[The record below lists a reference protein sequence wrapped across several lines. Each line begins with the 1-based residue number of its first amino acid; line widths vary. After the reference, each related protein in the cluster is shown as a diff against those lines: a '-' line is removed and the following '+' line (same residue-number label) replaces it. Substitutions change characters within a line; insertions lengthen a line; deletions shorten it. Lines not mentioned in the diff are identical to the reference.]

1 MDRKEKLE
9 LIKLTE
15 EIKIL
20 RQQLSKSAR
29 RVESLKGM
37 VGIITAFVAMMG
49 LFSSIWRYQA
59 VEEAKSRADT
69 LQQVNHYIGLLAD
82 DNSAK
87 NSQPS
92 HH

>member
-29 RVESLKGM
+29 RVESLKAIAGM
-37 VGIITAFVAMMG
+37 
-49 LFSSIWRYQA
+49 
-59 VEEAKSRADT
+59 AD
-69 LQQVNHYIGLLAD
+69 L
-82 DNSAK
+82 
-87 NSQPS
+87 
-92 HH
+92 